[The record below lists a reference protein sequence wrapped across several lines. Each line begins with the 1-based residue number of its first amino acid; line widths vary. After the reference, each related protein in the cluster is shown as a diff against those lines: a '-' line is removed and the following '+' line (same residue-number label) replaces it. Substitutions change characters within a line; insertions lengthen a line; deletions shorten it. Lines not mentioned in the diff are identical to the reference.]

1 MRARTAFFVLR
12 AGRLAT
18 DKHKPLEGKR
28 VVVTRAPEQAE
39 EFVRR
44 LEKMGADVLLFPVV
58 SFSDPDDTGPLDAAL
73 RALKDFDW
81 VLFTSANAV
90 RFFCK
95 RCRAAGFDC
104 RSLQSPRPM
113 AAAVGPATAQAALEE
128 GLRVDHVASHHS
140 GRGLAEE
147 LWGAVTGRRV
157 LLPRSDR
164 AGDEV
169 PAALRCV
176 AAEVVEVVAYRTG
189 SASPSDSSVLE
200 RVRAGKVDVL
210 TFASP
215 SAFHSF
221 VDTLGA
227 DTLRELAASVPL
239 AAIGPTTATA
249 IRDAGLCVEIQAA
262 EATAAGFAAAI
273 AKYFER
279 QPSGVKLR

>member
-1 MRARTAFFVLR
+1 M
-12 AGRLAT
+12 
-18 DKHKPLEGKR
+18 
-28 VVVTRAPEQAE
+28 VVTRAPDQAQE
-39 EFVRR
+39 LVRR
-44 LEKMGADVLLFPVV
+44 LEEMGAEVLLFPAV

-73 RALKDFDW
+73 RTLKSFDW

-95 RCRAAGFDC
+95 RAGAIGLDC

-113 AAAVGPATAQAALEE
+113 AAVVGPATARAALED
-128 GLRVDHVASHHS
+128 GLRVDHVASRHS
-140 GRGLAEE
+140 GQALAEE
-147 LWGAVTGRRV
+147 LWGAVTGQRV

-164 AGDEV
+164 AGDELPV
-169 PAALRCV
+169 VLRSV

-189 SASPSDSSVLE
+189 SASRSDFSGVLE
-200 RVRAGKVDVL
+200 RVRAGRVDVF

-215 SAFHSF
+215 SAFHNF
-221 VDTLGA
+221 VDAVGA
-227 DTLRELAASVPL
+227 DVVRELAMSVPL

-249 IRDAGLCVEIQAA
+249 IQDSGLRVGIQAA

-279 QPSGVKLR
+279 QPSGVKSP